1 MRTVTGNGH
10 RFRVPGGVLIDA
22 CGPDYSLFPTLIQS
36 LTLA

>member
-10 RFRVPGGVLIDA
+10 RFRVPGGVLVDA
-22 CGPDYSLFPTLIQS
+22 CGPDYSLRARLLRS